1 MWLSYHDF
9 VAISAAVAARE
20 GKEWGLTYKQW
31 ALVKSSLQV
40 MGIIATA
47 GQRGELFCHQTWRTV
62 IHAVEAAPEPF
73 LMIGPDPIPT
83 MSLPKMPEKVD
94 RQQNARVPSNIVLC
108 MRVYALLTG
117 SKTAVFKPEVVR
129 TMAPD
134 ELCKLFITVMME

>member
-83 MSLPKMPEKVD
+83 RVLSCKDYQCKETVITAEKKSILHLK
-94 RQQNARVPSNIVLC
+94 NGA
-108 MRVYALLTG
+108 
-117 SKTAVFKPEVVR
+117 
-129 TMAPD
+129 
-134 ELCKLFITVMME
+134 